1 MTETQAQSAA
11 SGTAAAEP
19 ISLRI
24 ERWFDAPRELVFEAW
39 TDPEHLAKWWGP
51 EGVTVPVYE
60 VDARVGGKFRTCMAG
75 PDGSENW
82 VQGVYREVEPPGKL
96 VFTWAWEE
104 DGVPGHETLVTVEL
118 FETDGGTN
126 LVMTHEGFETEES
139 CQMHNMGWS
148 SSLNCLETAL

>member
-1 MTETQAQSAA
+1 MTETQAQNAA
-11 SGTAAAEP
+11 GETAAADT

-24 ERWFDAPRELVFEAW
+24 ERWFDAPRELVFKAW

-51 EGVTVPVYE
+51 EGVTIPVYE

-82 VQGVYREVEPPGKL
+82 VQGVYREVEPPRRL

-104 DGVPGHETLVTVEL
+104 DGVPGHQTLVTVEL
-118 FETDGGTN
+118 SDANGGTN
-126 LVMTHEGFETEES
+126 LVLTHEGFETEES
-139 CQMHNMGWS
+139 CQKHNSGWS
-148 SSLNCLETAL
+148 SSLNCLEKAL